1 MQVNEE
7 GSQGNERND
16 CSVRAKDLS
25 LHRAALITVEER
37 EKGRI
42 VGVWRWNHQHFTT
55 VCM

>member
-25 LHRAALITVEER
+25 LHRTALTTVEER
-37 EKGRI
+37 EKGRV
-42 VGVWRWNHQHFTT
+42 VGVWR
-55 VCM
+55 